1 MKIVFFLIGYSR
13 RIVSLSLLAGLISG
27 VTNIG
32 LIALINAA
40 LKNTGARPGILLW
53 AFIGLCIALP
63 LTKFTSESLLTS
75 LGQKA
80 LLKLRLQLSSQI
92 LAAPLRSV
100 EEVGAHRL
108 LATLVEDL
116 PIIANALLAIPI
128 LCINIAVVIAGL
140 IYLGWLSWP
149 LLIVV
154 LLFVT
159 IGVVSYQL
167 PVIRAVRLLR
177 MAREQS
183 DALFNHF
190 RTLIGGSK
198 ELKLHRRR
206 QAAFLGQ
213 VLEPTATAYCQ
224 QNIAGMRIYNA
235 AASWGQILVFIV
247 IGFVLFVLPSF
258 EVASAQSLTGYSLTL
273 LYMMAPFQAIM
284 NNVPNIT
291 RASVAIRKIESLGLS
306 LVAQTAESV
315 SAEEPNP
322 TFAWSLEL
330 KGIFHTYH
338 CEAEDTPFTLGPI
351 DLTFYPGEL
360 VFLVGGN
367 GSGKTT
373 LAKLVTG
380 LYAPEA
386 GQIWFDGKLVT
397 DENRD
402 HYRQHFSVVFS
413 DFYLF
418 ESLLGLDGPKLDQRA
433 HEYLTRL
440 QLHRKVEIKN
450 GALSTVELSQGQRKR
465 LALLTAYLEDRPLYI
480 FDEWAADQD
489 PLFKKFFY
497 LELLPDLK
505 ARGKTIL
512 VISHDDQYYDVGDRL
527 IKLDYGRISYD
538 KYVIPLQ
545 QRTPI
550 EPIGM
555 PT

>member
-1 MKIVFFLIGYSR
+1 MKLLFFLIASSR
-13 RIVSLSLLAGLISG
+13 RTVILSLLAGLMSG
-27 VTNIG
+27 ITNIG

-40 LKNTGARPGILLW
+40 LKHTGPRPGILIW
-53 AFIGLCIALP
+53 GFVGLCITLP
-63 LTKFTSESLLTS
+63 LTKFASESLLTG
-75 LGQKA
+75 LGQRS
-80 LLKLRLQLSSQI
+80 LLRLRMQLSEQI
-92 LAAPLRSV
+92 LAAPLRCL

-116 PIIANALLAIPI
+116 PMITNALLVVPI
-128 LCINIAVVIAGL
+128 LFINIAVVIAGL

-149 LLIVV
+149 ILIVV
-154 LLFVT
+154 LMFVA
-159 IGVVSYQL
+159 IGVVTYQL
-167 PVIRAVRLLR
+167 PVIKAFRLLR
-177 MAREQS
+177 LAREQS
-183 DALFNHF
+183 DSLFSHF
-190 RTLIGGSK
+190 RTLIGGNK

-206 QAAFLGQ
+206 QEAFLSQ
-213 VLEPTATAYCQ
+213 VLHPTAATYCR

-247 IGFVLFVLPSF
+247 IGLVIFALPHF
-258 EVASAQSLTGYSLTL
+258 QIITVQSLTGYSLTL
-273 LYMMAPFQAIM
+273 LYMMAPLQAIM
-284 NNVPNIT
+284 NNLPNIS

-306 LVAQTAESV
+306 LVAQTVESI
-315 SAEEPNP
+315 STEHLNP
-322 TFAWSLEL
+322 TLSWKTL
-330 KGIFHTYH
+330 KFDGVIHTYH

-351 DLTFYPGEL
+351 DLTLYPGEL

-386 GQIWFDGKLVT
+386 GRIWFDGELIT

-402 HYRQHFSVVFS
+402 YYRQHFSVVFS
-413 DFYLF
+413 DFHLF
-418 ESLLGLDGPKLDQRA
+418 ENLLGLDGPRLDEHAR
-433 HEYLTRL
+433 EYLTRL
-440 QLHRKVEIKN
+440 QLQHKVKIN
-450 GALSTVELSQGQRKR
+450 DGALSTIALSQGQRKR

-489 PLFKKFFY
+489 PLFKRFFY

-512 VISHDDQYYDVGDRL
+512 VISHDDQYYDIGDRL
-527 IKLDYGRISYD
+527 IKLDYGRISCD

-545 QRTPI
+545 RTPM
-550 EPIGM
+550 ETPLHS
-555 PT
+555 

>member
-1 MKIVFFLIGYSR
+1 MKILIFLIGYSR

-40 LKNTGARPGILLW
+40 LKNTGPRPGVLLW
-53 AFIGLCIALP
+53 GFIALCIALP

-100 EEVGAHRL
+100 EEVGGHRL

-128 LCINIAVVIAGL
+128 LCINIAVVISGL

-154 LLFVT
+154 LLFVA

-258 EVASAQSLTGYSLTL
+258 EAASAQSLTGYSLTL

-315 SAEEPNP
+315 SAVEPNP

-330 KGIFHTYH
+330 KGIFHAYH

-373 LAKLVTG
+373 LAKLLTG
-380 LYAPEA
+380 LYAPED

-397 DENRD
+397 DETRD

-440 QLHRKVEIKN
+440 QLHRKVEITN

-527 IKLDYGRISYD
+527 IRLDYGRISYD